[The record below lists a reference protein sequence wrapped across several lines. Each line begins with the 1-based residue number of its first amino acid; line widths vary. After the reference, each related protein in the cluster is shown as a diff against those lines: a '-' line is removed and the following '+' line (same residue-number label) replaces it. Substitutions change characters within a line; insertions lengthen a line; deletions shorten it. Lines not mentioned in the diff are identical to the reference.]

1 MFRKILVGFD
11 GSPGSWKALRA
22 AFTLARLKAGS
33 EVWALSV
40 QEGLPHLPELVD
52 EFDEERERQKTAFES
67 LQREA
72 CAAAEGEGVSLKVQ
86 TVAGHA
92 AQAIV
97 RFAERGEFDLLVL
110 GHSGHSGV
118 WGTFLGGTAEKIVR
132 HAKCSVLVVR

>member
-11 GSPGSWKALRA
+11 GSQGSWKALRLA
-22 AFTLARLKAGS
+22 LTLARLNPGS

-40 QEGLPHLPELVD
+40 LEGLPHLPELVD
-52 EFDEERERQKTAFES
+52 EFNEERERQSVALKS

-72 CAAAEGEGVSLKVQ
+72 CAVAEGEGLSLKVQ
-86 TVAGHA
+86 SVAGHA
-92 AQAIV
+92 AQAVV
-97 RFAERGEFDLLVL
+97 RFAEGGGFDLLVV

-132 HAKCSVLVVR
+132 HATCSVLVVR